1 MNAPLTPAQRALRA
15 KAAADASWANT
26 SDRAARTEAARRAA
40 LSRFERQ
47 VDPNGELPEKERQQR
62 AASARRSYF
71 RLLALRS
78 ARARGRRSAD
88 G

>member
-1 MNAPLTPAQRALRA
+1 MTKPLTPAQRVLRA

-26 SDRAARTEAARRAA
+26 SDRTARTEPARRAA
-40 LSRFERQ
+40 LARFERQ
-47 VDPNGELPEKERQQR
+47 VDPNNELREDERRRR

-78 ARARGRRSAD
+78 ARKRGRH
-88 G
+88 